1 MSSTLLLS
9 DFDLP
14 TRSASGFLLRWIV
27 PRIGL
32 EPASLYGVLARKFPF
47 DLAAPRSD
55 IIIAM
60 GHGDEDTLTGQNE
73 TVILDAGKYDSK
85 LVKGKVVRLLACQVA
100 KKLGPDIIS
109 NGATAFIGSLDDF
122 VWVCDAD
129 LSSTPWSDKMAAEV
143 LMPVVDSL
151 NALLDGKTCGEAYSI
166 ERSGYLRNAV
176 DEENEL
182 IKACLEFNYDNL
194 VLLGDP
200 TARVKARPRISFP
213 IPPPPL
219 LPSALMGVFS
229 LGLLLPF
236 VPPPP

>member
-1 MSSTLLLS
+1 MSSTVLLS

-32 EPASLYGVLARKFPF
+32 EPATLYGAVARKFPF
-47 DLAAPRSD
+47 NLAAPQSD

-73 TVILDAGKYDSK
+73 TVILDAGKYDAK
-85 LVKGKVVRLLACQVA
+85 LVNGKVVRLLTCQTA
-100 KKLGPDIIS
+100 NKLGPDIIA
-109 NGATAFIGSLDDF
+109 NGASAFIGYKDDY
-122 VWVCDAD
+122 VWVVDAD
-129 LSSTPWSDKMAAEV
+129 LSSTPWSDKLAAEA
-143 LMPVVDSL
+143 LMPVIDSL

-194 VLLGDP
+194 VLLGNP
-200 TARVKARPRISFP
+200 EARVKARPKVVFP
-213 IPPPPL
+213 LPPPPL
-219 LPSALMGVFS
+219 PPNFLMGLFA
-229 LGLLLPF
+229 LPLLLPF

>member
-1 MSSTLLLS
+1 MASTVLLA

-32 EPASLYGVLARKFPF
+32 EPATLYGVLARKFSF
-47 DLAAPRSD
+47 DLAAPQSD

-60 GHGDEDTLTGQNE
+60 GHGDSDTLTAQNE

-85 LVKGKVVRLLACQVA
+85 LVKGKVVRLLACQTGN
-100 KKLGPDIIS
+100 KLGPDVVA
-109 NGATAFIGSLDDF
+109 NGATCFIGHKDDF

-129 LSSTPWSDKMAAEV
+129 LSSTPWSDKMAAEA

-151 NALLDGKTCGEAYSI
+151 NALLDGKTCREAYQI

-194 VLLGDP
+194 VLLGDAQ
-200 TARVKARPRISFP
+200 ARIRARPKISFP

-219 LPSALMGVFS
+219 LPSFLMGLALPF
-229 LGLLLPF
+229 LLPF